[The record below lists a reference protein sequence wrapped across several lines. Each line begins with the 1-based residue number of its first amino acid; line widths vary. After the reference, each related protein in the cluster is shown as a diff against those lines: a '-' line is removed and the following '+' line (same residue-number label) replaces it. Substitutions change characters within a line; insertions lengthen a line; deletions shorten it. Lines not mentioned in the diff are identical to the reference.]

1 MSTPVALPEWP
12 APETLG
18 LRGSYR
24 DAPEA
29 FRVEEVSGWQISG
42 EGEHLLCEVE
52 KTGLNSADLAERLAA
67 LCSARPADVGYCGNK
82 DRHAVTRQWFSVR
95 TPIGFAWPDEAPREE
110 FDARGAG
117 WRLLTTARHGRK
129 LRRGDHG
136 ANRFRLVLRLA
147 AEAEGGLPSADV
159 VRAVLE
165 RGVPN
170 YFGPQRFG
178 RGYANLTRAR
188 RWAEEGAR
196 LPPRG
201 NQRGF
206 TISAARSLLFNEVV
220 AARVR
225 ARTIERCMDGDVAE
239 ANLPTGPLWGRGRS
253 ATDGAAA
260 EIERAALEPWAL
272 WCRALE
278 HAGLSQE
285 RRPLVL
291 KPKALE
297 VEVAD
302 DRLILAF
309 TLAPGAFATALLPA
323 LGAFVDAA
331 AQAPT
336 EGAAA

>member
-1 MSTPVALPEWP
+1 MPFALPEWP

-29 FRVEEVSGWQISG
+29 FRVEEVSDWQISG

-117 WRLLTTARHGRK
+117 WRLLSTARHGRK
-129 LRRGDHG
+129 LRRGDHR

-147 AEAEGGLPSADV
+147 AEAEGGLPSAEV

-206 TISAARSLLFNEVV
+206 TISAARLFSSMKSLRPVC
-220 AARVR
+220 AR
-225 ARTIERCMDGDVAE
+225 ARSNGAWTVMWLKRTFPRAPYGEGAGVRPTA
-239 ANLPTGPLWGRGRS
+239 LPRKSSAQPWSHGRS
-253 ATDGAAA
+253 GAG
-260 EIERAALEPWAL
+260 RWNM
-272 WCRALE
+272 
-278 HAGLSQE
+278 
-285 RRPLVL
+285 LV
-291 KPKALE
+291 
-297 VEVAD
+297 
-302 DRLILAF
+302 
-309 TLAPGAFATALLPA
+309 
-323 LGAFVDAA
+323 
-331 AQAPT
+331 
-336 EGAAA
+336 